1 MFNQSHVQR
10 LQAAAAARLSN
21 FHSPKRQLLGNK
33 AIPAPAW
40 KPNIVNSVN
49 NVDGTGARKGKEVGS
64 KILLTKL
71 PVDVTPLEVE
81 VSY

>member
-1 MFNQSHVQR
+1 VLPQLPDSTIFM
-10 LQAAAAARLSN
+10 ALSTN
-21 FHSPKRQLLGNK
+21 YSETKPFQHLP
-33 AIPAPAW
+33 W

-49 NVDGTGARKGKEVGS
+49 NVDGAGARKGKEVGS

-71 PVDVTPLEVE
+71 PVDITPLEVE